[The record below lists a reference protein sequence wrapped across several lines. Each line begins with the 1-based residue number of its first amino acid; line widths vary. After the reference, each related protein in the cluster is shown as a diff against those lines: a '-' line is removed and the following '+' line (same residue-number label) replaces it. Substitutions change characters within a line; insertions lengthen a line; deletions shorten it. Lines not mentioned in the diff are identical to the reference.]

1 MTGRLCIIS
10 IFVAFLIIGCS
21 KQAGLTES
29 QIRLSEAKKAQAVLI
44 EKANIILDTKVKG
57 IFLED
62 LNHISYASEI
72 ALRAKHVFIDAK
84 INLKSES
91 LAALDNRIGSY
102 VNSAGLTAVKLL
114 HQSVDM
120 TVSFKKDIED
130 MPLQPLTSNS
140 TSTSDGMV
148 KFLAKQY
155 SVDIKSCC
163 ISDLKDIAIFL
174 SQVDELEHYPL
185 RKMIANVEVR
195 LSSVLRQPETAEKY
209 KNEINAVGEQY
220 KNTQLANKR

>member
-72 ALRAKHVFIDAK
+72 ALRAKQVFIDAK

-163 ISDLKDIAIFL
+163 IYDLKDIAIFL

-195 LSSVLRQPETAEKY
+195 LSSVLRHPETAKKY
-209 KNEINAVGEQY
+209 KNEINAIGEQY
-220 KNTQLANKR
+220 KNTQ

>member
-1 MTGRLCIIS
+1 MTGRLCIIF
-10 IFVAFLIIGCS
+10 IIAAFLLIACS

-29 QIRLSEAKKAQAVLI
+29 QIRLSEAKNAQAILI
-44 EKANIILDTKVKG
+44 DKANIILDTKVKG
-57 IFLED
+57 VFLED

-72 ALRAKHVFIDAK
+72 ALRAEQVFVDAK

-91 LAALDNRIGSY
+91 LAALDNRIASY

-155 SVDIKSCC
+155 SADIKSCC

-185 RKMIANVEVR
+185 RKMIANVELR
-195 LSSVLRQPETAEKY
+195 LSKVLRHPETAKKY
-209 KNEINAVGEQY
+209 KNEINAIGEQY
-220 KNTQLANKR
+220 RKVRT

>member
-72 ALRAKHVFIDAK
+72 ALRAKQVFIDAK

-163 ISDLKDIAIFL
+163 VSDFERYRHIFESSRRAGAL
-174 SQVDELEHYPL
+174 PVK
-185 RKMIANVEVR
+185 KMIANVKVR
-195 LSSVLRQPETAEKY
+195 LSSVLRTP
-209 KNEINAVGEQY
+209 
-220 KNTQLANKR
+220 

>member
-72 ALRAKHVFIDAK
+72 ALRAKQVFIDAK

-148 KFLAKQY
+148 KFLLQTDFTFKCWL
-155 SVDIKSCC
+155 VW
-163 ISDLKDIAIFL
+163 
-174 SQVDELEHYPL
+174 
-185 RKMIANVEVR
+185 
-195 LSSVLRQPETAEKY
+195 
-209 KNEINAVGEQY
+209 
-220 KNTQLANKR
+220 